1 MFKMMLSPRG
11 HGFGREWRMR
21 TNGLFWRALS
31 AARDA
36 NLADAGVAPAV
47 EGSAALTRRRV
58 LAGMAASA
66 ALPMAGCAPLPAAT
80 ASTRVAIIGG
90 GLAGLIALR
99 DLRQAGIDARLY
111 EARGRLGGRVS
122 TYRGGPVPADDGGQF
137 INGDH
142 ADILALARQYGL
154 RLIDRSTMPGR
165 TVLIDGAGHVHH
177 EDRLAEDLRPL
188 AAAIAAD
195 AAALDA
201 DFDAAAPALDAISVS
216 QYLDR
221 HHNALP
227 GHVRAL
233 MEATLRT
240 EFGQDPAQAS
250 AIELIFNLPVADGRQ
265 LRVIGSSDERYVL
278 HGGSG
283 SLVEALAPPL
293 MPHVAMGHALQS
305 VRRSGENLRLHF
317 ENGAVVE
324 AERAIVT
331 VPAPLLRTIDFGGLL
346 PPLWRQ
352 YAAEIDCGRNEK
364 LNAAYHGRPW
374 EEGMGRSGDVW
385 PLAGGFA
392 EGWDATTVEGDTG
405 LMTYFM
411 GGAQCVAAARKDA
424 GSLRRDF
431 ESAAAPAL
439 PGLAAAATVW
449 QRRTNWT
456 GDRFSRGAYSCFRPG
471 QLTRY
476 ARLFWLEEE
485 GKATQV
491 PAAGPLIFAGEHL
504 SDAWLG
510 YMNGGAQTGRL
521 AAQAV
526 LGS

>member
-1 MFKMMLSPRG
+1 
-11 HGFGREWRMR
+11 MR
-21 TNGLFWRALS
+21 TSGLFWRALN

-36 NLADAGVAPAV
+36 NLADAREAPAID
-47 EGSAALTRRRV
+47 GSAPLTRRRL

-80 ASTRVAIIGG
+80 ASTRVAIVGG

-99 DLRQAGIDARLY
+99 DLRRAGLDATLY
-111 EARGRLGGRVS
+111 EARTRLGGRVS
-122 TYRGGPVPADDGGQF
+122 TYHGGPVAADDGGQF

-154 RLIDRSTMPGR
+154 KLIDRASLAGKTL
-165 TVLIDGAGHVHH
+165 LIGADGLVHD
-177 EDRLAEDLRPL
+177 EARLAEDLRPL

-201 DFDAAAPALDAISVS
+201 DFDTAAPALDAISVS

-221 HHNALP
+221 HHNVLP
-227 GHVRAL
+227 AYVRAL

-240 EFGQDPAQAS
+240 EFGQDPAHAS
-250 AIELIFNLPVADGRQ
+250 AIELIFNLPVSDGRQ

-283 SLVEALAPPL
+283 SLVEALVPPL
-293 MPHVAMGHALQS
+293 MPHVAMGHALRS
-305 VRRSGENLRLHF
+305 VRRAGERVRLRF
-317 ENGAVVE
+317 ENGDVVE
-324 AERAIVT
+324 AERVIVT
-331 VPAPLLRTIDFGGLL
+331 VPAPLLRTIDFGGML
-346 PPLWRQ
+346 PPLWQQ

-374 EEGMGRSGDVW
+374 ASSMGQAGDVW

-405 LMTYFM
+405 LLTYFM
-411 GGAQCVAAARKDA
+411 GGGQCSAAAKMDA
-424 GSLRRDF
+424 ASLRHDF
-431 ESAAAPAL
+431 ESAVARAV
-439 PGLAAAATVW
+439 PGLAEAATVW
-449 QRRTNWT
+449 QRRTNWA
-456 GDRFSRGAYSCFRPG
+456 GDRFSRGAYSCFKPG

-476 ARLFWLEEE
+476 AGLFWLEED

-491 PAAGPLIFAGEHL
+491 PAVGPLVFAGEHL
-504 SDAWLG
+504 SDAWPG

-526 LGS
+526 LGA